1 MGNQTNY
8 QDKKTSGAP
17 TTSSSK
23 KVGGDSSTSKKG
35 PIRTKIEALSKKIKS
50 EGENGETGRIIR
62 EKAVALILKSADS
75 KEWKDYLSLFG
86 FSESELKK
94 LMPHTNARKDLA
106 LAYLVGNSP
115 CGGASTD
122 IPLVFGVTDTLDEP

>member
-1 MGNQTNY
+1 MGNQTDY

-17 TTSSSK
+17 TTSSRK

-50 EGENGETGRIIR
+50 EGDNGETGRAIQ
-62 EKAVALILKSADS
+62 EKAVAVILKGGNS
-75 KEWKDYLSLFG
+75 KELKDYLSLFG
-86 FSESELKK
+86 FNESELKK

-115 CGGASTD
+115 CGVSSTTT
-122 IPLVFGVTDTLDEP
+122 PLIFGVTDTLDEP